1 MSAQH
6 PKYWLAYL
14 SESPENRP
22 NEITTTA
29 PEILHRP
36 RFTHD
41 AQVLLAAA
49 DVYHAVHPHH
59 RVVFAAAVTRWLHVD
74 RGLNWED
81 FDIDFYEA
89 LADLDAHT
97 PQLLIEA
104 SPIDQSGGRQHRR
117 RAHDLHGRRI
127 HADHGHPHR
136 TCPRRHPRSPR
147 TRLAAVHHR
156 RPRTTGSASRL
167 SRYEDPVQLVQ
178 CRPNLGERVRELGH
192 DGSDSLAFTREF
204 DARVD
209 QLGDVRVREWGHR
222 MRSTQS
228 PASWCRSSS
237 TSPRC

>member
-14 SESPENRP
+14 SESPKNRP

-36 RFTHD
+36 RFTRD

-49 DVYHAVHPHH
+49 DAYHAVHPHH

-104 SPIDQSGGRQHRR
+104 SPIARAVVGNAALELTIFMVGESAPITDIPTEPVRAAILEALERDWPPYITGALERQAQ
-117 RAHDLHGRRI
+117 RA
-127 HADHGHPHR
+127 
-136 TCPRRHPRSPR
+136 S
-147 TRLAAVHHR
+147 
-156 RPRTTGSASRL
+156 
-167 SRYEDPVQLVQ
+167 
-178 CRPNLGERVRELGH
+178 
-192 DGSDSLAFTREF
+192 
-204 DARVD
+204 
-209 QLGDVRVREWGHR
+209 
-222 MRSTQS
+222 
-228 PASWCRSSS
+228 
-237 TSPRC
+237 